1 MSKHILILLKPGFY
15 DGNEGPFFCPHSAA
29 LEGLLTYLPEIQSKV
44 DVRRIDFPRPRQEI
58 IDLLGEENQY
68 TPVLI
73 VDEDSKTDH
82 QAQVSAATGRSFFL
96 GEIEISKFLHRDLGI
111 IKPH

>member
-1 MSKHILILLKPGFY
+1 MGKHKLFLLKPGFY
-15 DGNEGPFFCPHSAA
+15 DGEEGPFFCPHSAA
-29 LEGLLTYLPEIQSKV
+29 LEGLLTYVPEIHTKV
-44 DVRRIDFPRPRQEI
+44 DVKRIDFARPRQEI
-58 IDLLGEENQY
+58 IDLLGEENQF

-73 VDEDSKTDH
+73 VDEDSKSEPK
-82 QAQVSAATGRSFFL
+82 AQLSATTGRSFFL

>member
-1 MSKHILILLKPGFY
+1 MGKHILFLLKPGFY
-15 DGNEGPFFCPHSAA
+15 DGEAGPFFCPHSAA
-29 LEGLLTYLPEIQSKV
+29 LEGLLTYVPEIESNV

-58 IDLLGEENQY
+58 IDLLGEENQL

-73 VDEDSKTDH
+73 VDENTKSDP
-82 QAQVSAATGRSFFL
+82 QAQVSTATGRSFFL
-96 GEIEISKFLHRDLGI
+96 GEIGISKFLHRELGI

>member
-1 MSKHILILLKPGFY
+1 
-15 DGNEGPFFCPHSAA
+15 
-29 LEGLLTYLPEIQSKV
+29 LTYVPEIQSKV

-73 VDEDSKTDH
+73 VNEDSKSDP
-82 QAQVSAATGRSFFL
+82 QAQVSTATGRSFLL